1 MTMRDR
7 QFPVLP
13 FQPYLYVTTRRLVGQ
28 RRVWAGLPYVVMSG
42 WSARSD
48 PRTAHSGT
56 LNRATGETATIKKIQ
71 LSNMIPKGELGQIV
85 ARASVSYA
93 WASIPDHLSAV

>member
-1 MTMRDR
+1 MTMWVR
-7 QFPVLP
+7 QFPAPP
-13 FQPYLYVTTRRLVGQ
+13 FQPHLHVTTRRLVGQ
-28 RRVWAGLPYVVMSG
+28 RRVWAGLPYVIVSG

-48 PRTAHSGT
+48 PRMAHPGT
-56 LNRATGETATIKKIQ
+56 LNRATGETVTIKKLQ

-85 ARASVSYA
+85 VRVSVGYA